1 MTPTVAK
8 FLNIIA
14 LICISACPLFARDP
28 KVPNPPPPSP
38 ADVGF
43 GGLQTSLTTGG
54 LRFVVIDAPT
64 VTPVPGSPVA
74 VPDTFPAC
82 VSVQNRSPFEINFT
96 FPNPAAAALKFTFRI
111 FDSAGTLIWQSD
123 GEIVVPPVETT
134 EVLGKFQRWK
144 RTLAIPLKPNG
155 KALPAGIYTLEASTS
170 ADKRLG
176 ASTIFEV
183 APVAPPTDSPKL
195 GSR

>member
-1 MTPTVAK
+1 MNRPAAK
-8 FLNIIA
+8 LLKIFVLA
-14 LICISACPLFARDP
+14 CISATPLFARDP
-28 KVPNPPPPSP
+28 KVTNPPPPSP

-54 LRFVVIDAPT
+54 LRFVVADAPT
-64 VTPVPGSPVA
+64 ATAAPGSPVV

-82 VSVQNRSPFEINFT
+82 VSVQNRSPFEIDFT
-96 FPNPAAAALKFTFRI
+96 FPNSAAAALKFTFRI
-111 FDSAGTLIWQSD
+111 FDSAGALVWQSD
-123 GEIVVPPVETT
+123 AEIVVPPIETT

-155 KALPAGIYTLEASTS
+155 KALPAGIYSLEASTS

-183 APVAPPTDSPKL
+183 VAVTPQVELPKL
-195 GSR
+195 GRR

>member
-1 MTPTVAK
+1 MTRPVANL
-8 FLNIIA
+8 FNLVA
-14 LICISACPLFARDP
+14 LICLSAGPLFARDP

-54 LRFVVIDAPT
+54 LRFVVTDAPT
-64 VTPVPGSPVA
+64 ATSESGSPVV

-96 FPNPAAAALKFTFRI
+96 FPNAAAAALKFTFRI
-111 FDSAGTLIWQSD
+111 FDGAGALIWQSD
-123 GEIVVPPVETT
+123 TEIAVPPLDTT

-183 APVAPPTDSPKL
+183 AVVTPPADPPKL